1 MTCNIDAFHN
11 GTINTTQLSIAN
23 HFNKSLTLKR
33 IAMIKSLKQKMSGHR
48 KLGLLLAIALIVVSI
63 SCEERI
69 ITDLKKATRQSVL
82 LTEYPLEV
90 HDAIAKIK
98 SNNPN
103 ADLKVYGL
111 VRTEDLQEL
120 DFGGKIPTMVFK
132 SKDSDYQLYVILGSD
147 AVELPVDAMF
157 EMQNGQK
164 VYSIVEQPAQPKNGM
179 TDYYKFIGENLRY
192 PEQARRMG
200 VEGRVFVKFM
210 VDENGTL
217 SDFKVIRGIGA
228 GCDAEALRVLSIS
241 PAWNPGKQ
249 RGETVKSTFNLAIV
263 FKLENTPAL
272 SSSEEQIEVPVDA
285 SKKFYIEPIYE
296 RMKVQIQK
304 FYKNGELYLEGT
316 VINQKDNK
324 ALPGVNIV
332 FKGRTEGTATDV
344 NGTFK
349 VKAPVS
355 NGSIILSFVGFS
367 TEEYSF

>member
-1 MTCNIDAFHN
+1 
-11 GTINTTQLSIAN
+11 
-23 HFNKSLTLKR
+23 
-33 IAMIKSLKQKMSGHR
+33 
-48 KLGLLLAIALIVVSI
+48 
-63 SCEERI
+63 
-69 ITDLKKATRQSVL
+69 
-82 LTEYPLEV
+82 
-90 HDAIAKIK
+90 
-98 SNNPN
+98 
-103 ADLKVYGL
+103 
-111 VRTEDLQEL
+111 
-120 DFGGKIPTMVFK
+120 
-132 SKDSDYQLYVILGSD
+132 
-147 AVELPVDAMF
+147 MF

-332 FKGRTEGTATDV
+332 FKGRTEGTVTDV